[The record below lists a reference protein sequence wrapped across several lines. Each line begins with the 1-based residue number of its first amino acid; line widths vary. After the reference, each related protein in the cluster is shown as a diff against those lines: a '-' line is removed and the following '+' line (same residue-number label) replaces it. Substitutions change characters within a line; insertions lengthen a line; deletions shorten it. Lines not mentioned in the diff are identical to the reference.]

1 MQFNGVFWSQIMKK
15 IVKKTLI
22 STLVG
27 AALLSSSV
35 SAETVPGTD
44 FNVHFEAS
52 NIVGAGRSINIHR
65 VPVVI
70 DSTGE
75 IQFFD
80 ASFKL
85 SLDSNKNLIF
95 DSFTQIT
102 SPSFN
107 SVDNFVAGTYKDTVG
122 NKYTLSGP
130 SVVGDGRTGWALSA
144 IDEGGS
150 FSISWITGAAIGHPT
165 IGSREIA
172 NELASG
178 FAYGIQGANNS
189 GGGSLQN
196 NWREGLLIG
205 AQQVGDALVL
215 SRFHETNSI
224 DISSPTA
231 SINLNRVIQ

>member
-1 MQFNGVFWSQIMKK
+1 MKK
-15 IVKKTLI
+15 IIKKTLI
-22 STLVG
+22 STL
-27 AALLSSSV
+27 ACSTLFATSYV
-35 SAETVPGTD
+35 SAETVPGSD

-52 NIVGAGRSINIHR
+52 NIVGSGRSINIHR

-75 IQFFD
+75 TLFFD

-85 SLDSNKNLIF
+85 SLDSNKKLIF

-102 SPSFN
+102 SPSIN
-107 SVDNFVAGTYKDTVG
+107 SVDNFVAGTYQDTVG
-122 NKYTLSGP
+122 NKYILSGP
-130 SVVGDGRTGWALSA
+130 SVVGNGRAGWALSA
-144 IDEGGS
+144 TGEGGS
-150 FSISWITGAAIGHPT
+150 FSASWVTGAAIGHPA
-165 IGSREIA
+165 IGNREIT

-178 FAYGIQGANNS
+178 FAYGVQGVNNS

-205 AQQVGDALVL
+205 AQQTGDTIVL
-215 SRFHETNSI
+215 SRFHETIGTDTITPS
-224 DISSPTA
+224 A